1 MSYEQPKYIN
11 ESQADL
17 FQNMQNKID
26 SAVMT
31 SKTTIAREKYQADV
45 KRNQDIVMGGNAS
58 AEVIKGINDTNYG
71 DEFTT
76 GKVDSFFD
84 NYETSDGRTISWAER
99 AKELTME
106 MRQQPKPENY
116 GDLQAEL
123 NFINSSPANL
133 KTSLENLSSQLDI
146 EDREI
151 DLTGNSGPLLASY
164 ILSGKPGY
172 KPGESGFDYKMRRGP
187 NNSIE
192 YVFSGSGNVNG
203 NEINFPDG
211 EYVLN
216 SNDLQALQD
225 GDRDLIQSI
234 PSETD
239 QINSVIKDANFF
251 KGAEYN
257 EKGERSGGSFADEID
272 LYRMDGD
279 PKPGETTTVRKVKG
293 AELQKLGYTNVD
305 PDAVYDF
312 ETWNIDRTKVRKA
325 LEQSINTNVA
335 EFLDPSSGD
344 VDRAR
349 SYWNNRLA
357 PSLGTEPME
366 VDLMREA
373 FGEFDEV
380 ASMSDE
386 DVQSLWTEAT
396 GAWPSDLTKLNKY
409 QQAAFHKVYS
419 DRAINQVVSEMNK
432 SPYELKAGSFINE
445 DQEITTAKKELS
457 RLQGKNQDV
466 LEIKKNS

>member
-1 MSYEQPKYIN
+1 M
-11 ESQADL
+11 
-17 FQNMQNKID
+17 
-26 SAVMT
+26 
-31 SKTTIAREKYQADV
+31 
-45 KRNQDIVMGGNAS
+45 
-58 AEVIKGINDTNYG
+58 
-71 DEFTT
+71 
-76 GKVDSFFD
+76 
-84 NYETSDGRTISWAER
+84 
-99 AKELTME
+99 
-106 MRQQPKPENY
+106 
-116 GDLQAEL
+116 
-123 NFINSSPANL
+123 
-133 KTSLENLSSQLDI
+133 
-146 EDREI
+146 
-151 DLTGNSGPLLASY
+151 
-164 ILSGKPGY
+164 
-172 KPGESGFDYKMRRGP
+172 
-187 NNSIE
+187 
-192 YVFSGSGNVNG
+192 
-203 NEINFPDG
+203 
-211 EYVLN
+211 
-216 SNDLQALQD
+216 
-225 GDRDLIQSI
+225 
-234 PSETD
+234 
-239 QINSVIKDANFF
+239 
-251 KGAEYN
+251 
-257 EKGERSGGSFADEID
+257 
-272 LYRMDGD
+272 
-279 PKPGETTTVRKVKG
+279 
-293 AELQKLGYTNVD
+293 
-305 PDAVYDF
+305 
-312 ETWNIDRTKVRKA
+312 
-325 LEQSINTNVA
+325 EQSINTNVA